1 MFPSARGL
9 PRVTSNLRLSFAI
22 PICEICV
29 ICGLFSLNQLL
40 LSFQPPTVSA
50 QTLIFP
56 NDAVT
61 WNHEGDVIARA
72 CAGDGAHSLRLAD
85 DLRNVL
91 IRSSCSQW
99 NPSQLFPYAPLKSG
113 RSNIERQLDPQ
124 ILIAEVLQNV
134 VEPKIK

>member
-1 MFPSARGL
+1 M
-9 PRVTSNLRLSFAI
+9 TSNLRLSFAI

-72 CAGDGAHSLRLAD
+72 CAGDARALVAAFDSAGLVKGKDYTYEEVQGGEFNELAWQA
-85 DLRNVL
+85 RVE
-91 IRSSCSQW
+91 
-99 NPSQLFPYAPLKSG
+99 PMLKSLYPPSAATQPAAS
-113 RSNIERQLDPQ
+113 SN
-124 ILIAEVLQNV
+124 
-134 VEPKIK
+134 